1 MRIGDWLTLRSE
13 AKAEDRDNEPT
24 VLAPAE
30 AFPER
35 RGSAA
40 LRARCGIRT
49 EPRETGPESAAVA
62 RRIASSCAGWVTPP
76 TGAEFFAAVHARN
89 PTTRQAQLIS
99 MWLFEATNDEIMLAW
114 AEEAYS
120 FRDLVNAIHQAGAAA
135 DHPERN
141 RELNRLA
148 ET

>member
-1 MRIGDWLTLRSE
+1 M
-13 AKAEDRDNEPT
+13 
-24 VLAPAE
+24 
-30 AFPER
+30 
-35 RGSAA
+35 
-40 LRARCGIRT
+40 
-49 EPRETGPESAAVA
+49 
-62 RRIASSCAGWVTPP
+62 TPP
-76 TGAEFFAAVHARN
+76 TGAEFFDAVHARN

-120 FRDLVNAIHQAGAAA
+120 FRDLVNAIHEAGADG